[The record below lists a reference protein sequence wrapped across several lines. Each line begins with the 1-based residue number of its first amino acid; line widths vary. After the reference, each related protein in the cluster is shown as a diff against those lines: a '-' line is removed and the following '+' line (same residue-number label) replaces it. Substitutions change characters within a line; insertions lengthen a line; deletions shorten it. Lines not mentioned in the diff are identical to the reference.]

1 MEMKIE
7 KALSVLN
14 ENKIKVIKTPEQ
26 IARRRERAKARRAAK
41 KAPALIEKIN
51 KMSSRV
57 SDFQSMIDAPW
68 ISRALAN
75 DDYKSVSEEKDKI
88 NKLFKAE
95 VADAFDK
102 IADDVYKA
110 INHDRKSPLFVALSN
125 LCRKIENLQFG
136 HGAFCSEPE
145 SMRQINWV

>member
-1 MEMKIE
+1 MQLA
-7 KALSVLN
+7 KARADLN
-14 ENKIKVIKTPEQ
+14 ENNIKEEKTPEQ

-75 DDYKSVSEEKDKI
+75 DDYKSVSEEKEKI
-88 NKLFKAE
+88 DKLFKAE

-110 INHDRKSPLFVALSN
+110 INHDRKSPLFIALSN

-136 HGAFCSEPE
+136 HGSFCNEPE
-145 SMRQINWV
+145 SMRQINLV

>member
-1 MEMKIE
+1 MKIE
-7 KALSVLN
+7 KALNVLN
-14 ENKIKVIKTPEQ
+14 ENHIKVEKTPEQ

-75 DDYKSVSEEKDKI
+75 DDYKSVSEEKEKI
-88 NKLFKAE
+88 DKLFKAE

-110 INHDRKSPLFVALSN
+110 INHDRKSPLFIALSN
-125 LCRKIENLQFG
+125 LCRKIETLQWG
-136 HGAFCSEPE
+136 HGSFCNEPE